1 MRRAIPIEQVRAYV
15 EHQLAQAE
23 ATYEHVRGGTLTP
36 DPRNP
41 EWSTIW
47 TRYVWLY
54 FLEKKALSRAERA
67 GVGAVLALDLDETL
81 LEQLALLGE
90 QLHMQQ
96 TTGPTSTGVR
106 DSTAYRVISPRTRS
120 SRIGPPRPR
129 CPRPPRAGAGAR
141 TRRRSR
147 AGFAKSASAS
157 GRKSIGSVSPATRPN
172 TARPR
177 VARLKGVVGFR
188 WHPGL
193 ALRRR
198 PIVTAQ
204 DIELAL
210 HRLLDRF
217 GGPSRPLPGFEAVHR
232 HTRDAAG
239 SLRNWRVLRAL
250 EETDARDLRDQLEL
264 AREAAHAAVEAARVA
279 GADTAA
285 DLAQIAADIDELYQ
299 RQTGEKSHD

>member
-1 MRRAIPIEQVRAYV
+1 M
-15 EHQLAQAE
+15 
-23 ATYEHVRGGTLTP
+23 
-36 DPRNP
+36 
-41 EWSTIW
+41 
-47 TRYVWLY
+47 
-54 FLEKKALSRAERA
+54 
-67 GVGAVLALDLDETL
+67 
-81 LEQLALLGE
+81 
-90 QLHMQQ
+90 
-96 TTGPTSTGVR
+96 
-106 DSTAYRVISPRTRS
+106 
-120 SRIGPPRPR
+120 
-129 CPRPPRAGAGAR
+129 
-141 TRRRSR
+141 
-147 AGFAKSASAS
+147 SASAE
-157 GRKSIGSVSPATRPN
+157 GWRWRQDQDAL
-172 TARPR
+172 ARRIREKRERERAEINRLCQPGNEAEYR
-177 VARLKGVVGFR
+177 EAARRQSEGVVGFR

-250 EETDARDLRDQLEL
+250 EETDARDMRDQLEL
-264 AREAAHAAVEAARVA
+264 AREAAHAAVEAARAA